1 MGIDDMF
8 TEANFAGFMAEYTVK
23 KENSRGSLLFEKSRD
38 NTCSDDEASGSLS
51 SLSDEFQEVAV
62 PATPEPATVEAPGRL
77 QQREKQI
84 RIGKTTHG
92 YQQYL
97 LKIPKECRQLSDIQ
111 CMDTPPTSPR
121 SLTMSKR
128 NWDKELRKW
137 RKFLHQFDE
146 KEASEGTTETGEVT
160 PMTTTPDIE
169 TVVPQQAIFHNQI
182 AMQPMAYP
190 MMPFMIQAGTAPAT
204 LAPGLSY
211 APAGSLGMPFL
222 PVNSIHGLM

>member
-8 TEANFAGFMAEYTVK
+8 TEANFAGFMAEFNASK
-23 KENSRGSLLFEKSRD
+23 HGKAGGSLLFQKSRLES
-38 NTCSDDEASGSLS
+38 NTTSDDEASGTLS
-51 SLSDEFQEVAV
+51 SLSDEFPEVLATV
-62 PATPEPATVEAPGRL
+62 AQDPAAVEAPGRL

-97 LKIPKECRQLSDIQ
+97 LKIPKEFRDVN

-146 KEASEGTTETGEVT
+146 KEASEGTTETEEITPVNSTPEVE
-160 PMTTTPDIE
+160 IL
-169 TVVPQQAIFHNQI
+169 PQQQIFHNQL
-182 AMQPMAYP
+182 AMQPLAFP
-190 MMPFMIQAGTAPAT
+190 MMPFMIQVC
-204 LAPGLSY
+204 
-211 APAGSLGMPFL
+211 F
-222 PVNSIHGLM
+222 